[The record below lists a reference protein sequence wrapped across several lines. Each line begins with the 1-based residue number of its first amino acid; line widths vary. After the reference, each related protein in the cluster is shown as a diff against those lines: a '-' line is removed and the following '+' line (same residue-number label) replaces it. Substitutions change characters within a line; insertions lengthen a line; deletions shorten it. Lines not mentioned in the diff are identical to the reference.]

1 MQPWKKLSSAFKQ
14 AIDLLQPEPSKP
26 SPSTK
31 AEDLLAFHMI
41 TIMLSFIQSTTG
53 QLRSTATTTAHLGTN
68 QEDCRSLR
76 ILDALSTVLVRK
88 HKVIAVMVKPYDG
101 SDVQFLASMVQPSN
115 ESLYSSLVQ
124 ILILRVS

>member
-1 MQPWKKLSSAFKQ
+1 MGEGKVHP
-14 AIDLLQPEPSKP
+14 
-26 SPSTK
+26 
-31 AEDLLAFHMI
+31 
-41 TIMLSFIQSTTG
+41 
-53 QLRSTATTTAHLGTN
+53 LGTN
-68 QEDCRSLR
+68 QEDHRSLR